1 MWEILSVIILVL
13 DIAVVADIVG
23 GNGDAG
29 GKLFW
34 VGMVLLLPIVGL
46 ALYYA
51 MGRRRVGA

>member
-1 MWEILSVIILVL
+1 MWEILSVVILVL

-23 GNGDAG
+23 GNGAAG

-51 MGRRRVGA
+51 MGRTRVGA